1 MGAIRGRSDT
11 HFEGEGI
18 MDVATGF
25 GMLAMGLIAILIGS
39 LIIYKVLN
47 MVARKEKEEKERK
60 ERNKIYG
67 SN

>member
-1 MGAIRGRSDT
+1 MRGRSDT

-18 MDVATGF
+18 MDMATGF